1 MARKVPLDAVSDWI
15 GSACRRT
22 EWTPGGRTE
31 RLTMR
36 ASWREACEKP
46 GVPFCWPRPL
56 KATAI
61 KRLARVPEISAAW
74 RISPRTRKRT
84 RP

>member
-31 RLTMR
+31 RAALYGNEMR
-36 ASWREACEKP
+36 
-46 GVPFCWPRPL
+46 VHNPR
-56 KATAI
+56 
-61 KRLARVPEISAAW
+61 VYCN
-74 RISPRTRKRT
+74 
-84 RP
+84 